1 MIRFQEKLVKRSDLP
16 ASSYPTEK
24 SFLERHTHTEIGRI
38 FPPQNQIKNSYLP
51 HIMGSGPI
59 SALVI
64 GAKKWYQREESY
76 ASTFPW
82 KIPAGGRGETKG
94 RVLPRRAGTLL
105 SPSFSSLAALTQ
117 TWPSTTAEVTPAL
130 VWKEHFGG
138 WWQGSQV
145 VRATKLHLSRPETI
159 HTPLLSQSGRWQT
172 LHTFRILIC
181 KALLQALPSGCK
193 WTICWPNSRATRG
206 WASWAACLDRPTVLC
221 KSSFCCIFLGLYFL
235 ELHTLHWAHMFSFIS
250 MAPILPLSPSMITTE
265 AFQWSLL
272 PLTSHSF

>member
-1 MIRFQEKLVKRSDLP
+1 MIRFQEKLVKWSDLP
-16 ASSYPTEK
+16 ASTYPTEK
-24 SFLERHTHTEIGRI
+24 SFLERHTHTEIGQI

-51 HIMGSGPI
+51 HIVGSGPI

-117 TWPSTTAEVTPAL
+117 TWPSTTAEAMPAL

-145 VRATKLHLSRPETI
+145 VRATKLPPSFQAWNHSYSLTQSPE
-159 HTPLLSQSGRWQT
+159 W
-172 LHTFRILIC
+172 
-181 KALLQALPSGCK
+181 KVA
-193 WTICWPNSRATRG
+193 
-206 WASWAACLDRPTVLC
+206 D
-221 KSSFCCIFLGLYFL
+221 SSYF
-235 ELHTLHWAHMFSFIS
+235 
-250 MAPILPLSPSMITTE
+250 
-265 AFQWSLL
+265 
-272 PLTSHSF
+272 